1 MKEKKERH
9 RIIREVVERHQVSN
23 QEELSALLS
32 RQGLSVAQAT
42 LSRDIRE
49 MRISKVHDDAGYFY
63 RLPKPGSALSPD
75 RTSGKMLADS
85 VMGMEFSGQLGIV
98 HTRPGHASMVAAAID
113 GNRPAEVMGTIA
125 GDDTVLVVLR
135 EGAGMTE
142 DDFISG
148 FKK

>member
-9 RIIREVVERHQVSN
+9 RIIRDVVERNLVSN

-32 RQGLSVAQAT
+32 RRGLSVAQAT

-49 MRISKVHDDAGYFY
+49 MRISKVHDDSGYYY
-63 RLPKPGSALSPD
+63 RLPKP
-75 RTSGKMLADS
+75 DS
-85 VMGMEFSGQLGIV
+85 VLNLDKASAGMFTDSITGVEFSGQIGIV

-113 GNRPAEVMGTIA
+113 GNRPAGVMGTIA
-125 GDDTVLVVLR
+125 GDDTVLVILR
-135 EGAGMTE
+135 EGIKMSA
-142 DDFISG
+142 DDFISD